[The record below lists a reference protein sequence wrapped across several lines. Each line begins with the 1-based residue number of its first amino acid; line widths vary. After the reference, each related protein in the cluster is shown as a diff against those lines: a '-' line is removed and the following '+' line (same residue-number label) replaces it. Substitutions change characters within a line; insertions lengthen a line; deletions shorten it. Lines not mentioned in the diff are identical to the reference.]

1 MEGGK
6 KMKSRVIF
14 KSIFVIVLLV
24 ILLCLVFIIYDKAGK
39 RARIYDPLLLSTY
52 TIFYDNEGSPC
63 MSNPEVIYKDSKYTY
78 SLPCISSYDTYLLWD
93 DGTKELV
100 KNALE
105 NKKVDINSLID
116 HGLKIDKNEI

>member
-1 MEGGK
+1 MKGK
-6 KMKSRVIF
+6 LIL

-24 ILLCLVFIIYDKAGK
+24 ILFCLVFIIYDKAGK

-63 MSNPEVIYKDSKYTY
+63 MNKPEVIYKDSKYTY

-105 NKKVDINSLID
+105 NKKVDIDSLVS
-116 HGLKIDKNEI
+116 HGLKVDKNEI

>member
-1 MEGGK
+1 
-6 KMKSRVIF
+6 MKSRLIF
-14 KSIFVIVLLV
+14 KVIFVIILV
-24 ILLCLVFIIYDKAGK
+24 IILFFLVFIIFDKTGK

-52 TIFYDNEGSPC
+52 TIYYDNESSEC
-63 MSNPEVIYKDSKYTY
+63 MRKPEVIYQDSKYKY

-105 NKKVDINSLID
+105 NKKVDIESLVN
-116 HGLKIDKNEI
+116 HGLKIDKDEI